1 MATTKEIKNRIKSVR
16 DTQKITNA
24 MYLIS
29 STKVTKAKK
38 ELEQTRPYF
47 DMLKEQMV
55 SMIRIAD
62 DVKSDYLV
70 ARRSAEEDIVR
81 AEEEPSE
88 GRVGIIVI
96 TADKGLCG
104 AYNQNVLK
112 EAQRLISE
120 KGAHKLYVIG
130 EYGRHWFLGKDDSL
144 DEAFDFTNM
153 DPTLDRAREIG
164 DYVIEDFDDGVI
176 RKLYIVYTAFKNGLT
191 GGAPQSTELLPFAKE
206 DYALDSDEQK
216 GVSESTEY
224 MPDVVTVFETIV
236 PSYVKG
242 FIYSAMVE
250 SFCSEQSARMT
261 AMDAA
266 NDNAE
271 DLLTSLNLE
280 YNHLRQGAITR
291 EITEISAGSRAQK
304 RAKELQEAR
313 NRKE

>member
-1 MATTKEIKNRIKSVR
+1 
-16 DTQKITNA
+16 
-24 MYLIS
+24 
-29 STKVTKAKK
+29 
-38 ELEQTRPYF
+38 
-47 DMLKEQMV
+47 
-55 SMIRIAD
+55 
-62 DVKSDYLV
+62 
-70 ARRSAEEDIVR
+70 
-81 AEEEPSE
+81 
-88 GRVGIIVI
+88 
-96 TADKGLCG
+96 
-104 AYNQNVLK
+104 
-112 EAQRLISE
+112 
-120 KGAHKLYVIG
+120 
-130 EYGRHWFLGKDDSL
+130 
-144 DEAFDFTNM
+144 
-153 DPTLDRAREIG
+153 
-164 DYVIEDFDDGVI
+164 
-176 RKLYIVYTAFKNGLT
+176 
-191 GGAPQSTELLPFAKE
+191 
-206 DYALDSDEQK
+206 
-216 GVSESTEY
+216 